1 MAGFQSCWSSTCS
14 VAYCRSKPNLEAQT
28 EWYNKLSDL
37 NDITPEES
45 HQVMPRQPVK
55 TTS

>member
-1 MAGFQSCWSSTCS
+1 MAGFQSCWWSTCS

-55 TTS
+55 ITS